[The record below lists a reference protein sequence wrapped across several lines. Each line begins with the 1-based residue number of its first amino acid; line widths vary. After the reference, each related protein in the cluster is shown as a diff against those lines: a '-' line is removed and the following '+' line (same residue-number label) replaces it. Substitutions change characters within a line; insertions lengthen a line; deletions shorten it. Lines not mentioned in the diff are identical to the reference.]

1 MTSRSKM
8 VYKTIL
14 WDWNGTL
21 LNDTGICI
29 DVMNGMLQKHGMP
42 LISLEKYR
50 SVFTFPV
57 KDYYEAVGWD
67 FSTHKFEIIGHEF
80 IDGYRVA
87 LPSAKLFAD
96 AHHVLEQFQ
105 KSGMQQHILSA
116 MEAEF
121 LFESV
126 SDMGIS
132 NYFKSINGIT
142 NHLAKGKVDIAR
154 ELQEREHFDAS
165 ATLIIG
171 DTLHD
176 GEIAKELGCDCI
188 LVASGHQN
196 LARLQQSGFP
206 VVEKLE
212 DIPKNIIF

>member
-1 MTSRSKM
+1 ME
-8 VYKTIL
+8 YKTIL

-42 LISLEKYR
+42 LISIEKYR

-57 KDYYEAVGWD
+57 KEYYEAVGWN
-67 FSTHKFEIIGHEF
+67 FATHKFEIIGHQF

-87 LPSAKLFAD
+87 LPEATLFND
-96 AHHVLEQFQ
+96 AHTVLERFHI
-105 KSGMQQHILSA
+105 SGMQQHILSA

-121 LFESV
+121 LLESV
-126 SDMGIS
+126 ADMGIS
-132 NYFKSINGIT
+132 KYFKSINGIT
-142 NHLAKGKVDIAR
+142 NHLAKGKLDIAR
-154 ELQEREHFDAS
+154 EMQARERFDVS

-176 GEIAKELGCDCI
+176 GEIAKALGCDCI

-196 LARLQQSGFP
+196 HARLKQSGFP

-212 DIPKNIIF
+212 DIPEIIKI